1 MKRYQTANRLFL
13 ASTIL
18 FGAAVILQ
26 HASPWSG
33 SEAVS
38 IFYFLAQSCLIGCC
52 ADWIAVEALFR
63 RRFHLPYKP
72 LIPSNQDAVIRKLSA
87 VSDSLIDKTG
97 LLKGALG
104 GSVMELA
111 DREFFHNEKVREAAE
126 SFLARE
132 GARFLTGLVSENKE
146 KAASLADGETGKV
159 ISLIAGKAREEILA
173 RMSREEWLQKLL
185 ALVGEKAK
193 TAGAKE
199 ALAGA
204 IKKAGEEQKQQAG
217 FFKRLLFSAAEL
229 TGTIDYEEMAETGL
243 AALGAAIER
252 WKKPEDPFHQTL
264 LARWDEAIHAFVD
277 DKETKDA
284 LEDFGKSLFGKYP
297 AGEKVRTMIDSLLS
311 EWNEDENGK
320 TKLENTLHGF
330 AGSAIDRL
338 AADSILRG
346 RIDSGAR
353 DLIAELA
360 DHERTLLAGAA
371 VSVLKFLSSEEL
383 NEFIE
388 SKVHTDLEGIRIN
401 GAITGLAA
409 GGLFYFLLEYAYIP
423 FMHQFM

>member
-13 ASTIL
+13 ASAIL

-284 LEDFGKSLFGKYP
+284 LEDFGKSLLKNIRQGK
-297 AGEKVRTMIDSLLS
+297 R
-311 EWNEDENGK
+311 
-320 TKLENTLHGF
+320 
-330 AGSAIDRL
+330 
-338 AADSILRG
+338 
-346 RIDSGAR
+346 
-353 DLIAELA
+353 
-360 DHERTLLAGAA
+360 
-371 VSVLKFLSSEEL
+371 
-383 NEFIE
+383 
-388 SKVHTDLEGIRIN
+388 
-401 GAITGLAA
+401 
-409 GGLFYFLLEYAYIP
+409 
-423 FMHQFM
+423 

>member
-126 SFLARE
+126 SFLAGE

-229 TGTIDYEEMAETGL
+229 TGTVDYEEMAETGL

-284 LEDFGKSLFGKYP
+284 LEDFGKSLFEKYP
-297 AGEKVRTMIDSLLS
+297 AEEKVRTMIDSLLS

-371 VSVLKFLSSEEL
+371 VSVLKSLSSEEL

>member
-126 SFLARE
+126 SFLAGE

-173 RMSREEWLQKLL
+173 RMSREEWL
-185 ALVGEKAK
+185 
-193 TAGAKE
+193 
-199 ALAGA
+199 
-204 IKKAGEEQKQQAG
+204 
-217 FFKRLLFSAAEL
+217 
-229 TGTIDYEEMAETGL
+229 
-243 AALGAAIER
+243 
-252 WKKPEDPFHQTL
+252 
-264 LARWDEAIHAFVD
+264 
-277 DKETKDA
+277 
-284 LEDFGKSLFGKYP
+284 
-297 AGEKVRTMIDSLLS
+297 
-311 EWNEDENGK
+311 
-320 TKLENTLHGF
+320 
-330 AGSAIDRL
+330 
-338 AADSILRG
+338 
-346 RIDSGAR
+346 
-353 DLIAELA
+353 
-360 DHERTLLAGAA
+360 
-371 VSVLKFLSSEEL
+371 
-383 NEFIE
+383 
-388 SKVHTDLEGIRIN
+388 
-401 GAITGLAA
+401 
-409 GGLFYFLLEYAYIP
+409 
-423 FMHQFM
+423 

>member
-126 SFLARE
+126 SFLAGE

-229 TGTIDYEEMAETGL
+229 TGTVDYEEMAETGL

-252 WKKPEDPFHQTL
+252 WKKPEDPFHKTL

-284 LEDFGKSLFGKYP
+284 LEDFGKSLFEKYP

-371 VSVLKFLSSEEL
+371 VSVLKSLSSEEL

>member
-87 VSDSLIDKTG
+87 VGDSLIDKTG

-126 SFLARE
+126 SFLAGE

-229 TGTIDYEEMAETGL
+229 TGTVDYEEMAETGL

-284 LEDFGKSLFGKYP
+284 LEDFGKSLFEKYP

-371 VSVLKFLSSEEL
+371 VSVLKSLSSEEL

>member
-229 TGTIDYEEMAETGL
+229 TGTVDYEEMAETGL

-264 LARWDEAIHAFVD
+264 LARRDEAIHAFVD

-284 LEDFGKSLFGKYP
+284 LEDFGKSLFKKYP

-371 VSVLKFLSSEEL
+371 VSVLKSLSSEEL

>member
-173 RMSREEWLQKLL
+173 RMSREEWLHKLL

-229 TGTIDYEEMAETGL
+229 TGTVDYEEMAETGL

-252 WKKPEDPFHQTL
+252 WKRPEDPFHQTL

-284 LEDFGKSLFGKYP
+284 LEDFGKSLFKKYP
-297 AGEKVRTMIDSLLS
+297 AGEKVRTIIDSLLS

-371 VSVLKFLSSEEL
+371 VSVLKSLSSEEL

>member
-126 SFLARE
+126 SFLAGE
-132 GARFLTGLVSENKE
+132 SARFLTGLVSENKE

-229 TGTIDYEEMAETGL
+229 TGTVDYEEMAETGL

-284 LEDFGKSLFGKYP
+284 LEDFGKSLFEKYP

-371 VSVLKFLSSEEL
+371 VSVLKSLSSEEL

>member
-229 TGTIDYEEMAETGL
+229 TGTVDYEEMAETGL

-252 WKKPEDPFHQTL
+252 WKRPEDPFHQTL

-284 LEDFGKSLFGKYP
+284 LEDFGKSLFKKYP
-297 AGEKVRTMIDSLLS
+297 AGEKVRTIIDSLLS

-338 AADSILRG
+338 AADGILRG

-371 VSVLKFLSSEEL
+371 VSVLKSLSSEEL

>member
-13 ASTIL
+13 ASAIL

-229 TGTIDYEEMAETGL
+229 TGTFDYEEMAETGL

-284 LEDFGKSLFGKYP
+284 LEDFGKSLFEKYP

-311 EWNEDENGK
+311 EWNEDVNGK

-423 FMHQFM
+423 YMHQFM

>member
-13 ASTIL
+13 ASAIL

-146 KAASLADGETGKV
+146 KAASFADGETGKV

-229 TGTIDYEEMAETGL
+229 TGTVDYEEMAETGL

-252 WKKPEDPFHQTL
+252 WKRPEDPFHQTL

-284 LEDFGKSLFGKYP
+284 LEDFGKSLFKKYP

-371 VSVLKFLSSEEL
+371 VSVLKSLSSEEL

>member
-199 ALAGA
+199 ALARA

-229 TGTIDYEEMAETGL
+229 TGTVDYEEMAETGL

-252 WKKPEDPFHQTL
+252 WKRPEDPFHQTL

-284 LEDFGKSLFGKYP
+284 LEDFGKSLFKKYP
-297 AGEKVRTMIDSLLS
+297 AGEKVRTIIDSLLS

-371 VSVLKFLSSEEL
+371 VSVLKSLSSEEL

>member
-126 SFLARE
+126 SFLAGE

-146 KAASLADGETGKV
+146 KTASLADGETGKV

-229 TGTIDYEEMAETGL
+229 TGTVDYEEMAETGL

-284 LEDFGKSLFGKYP
+284 LEDFGKSLFEKYP

-371 VSVLKFLSSEEL
+371 VSVLKSLSSEEL

>member
-126 SFLARE
+126 SFLAGE

-229 TGTIDYEEMAETGL
+229 TGTVDYEEIAETGL

-284 LEDFGKSLFGKYP
+284 LEDFGKSLFEKYP

-371 VSVLKFLSSEEL
+371 VSVLKSLSSEEL

>member
-126 SFLARE
+126 SFLAGE

-159 ISLIAGKAREEILA
+159 ISLSAGKAREEILA

-229 TGTIDYEEMAETGL
+229 TGTVDYEEMAETGL

-284 LEDFGKSLFGKYP
+284 LEDFGKSLFEKYP

-371 VSVLKFLSSEEL
+371 VSVLKSLSSEEL

>member
-126 SFLARE
+126 SFLAGE

-229 TGTIDYEEMAETGL
+229 TGTVDYEEMAETGL

-284 LEDFGKSLFGKYP
+284 LEDFGKSLFKKYP

-371 VSVLKFLSSEEL
+371 VSVLKSLSSEEL

>member
-185 ALVGEKAK
+185 ALVGEKVK

-229 TGTIDYEEMAETGL
+229 TGTVDYEEMAETGL

-252 WKKPEDPFHQTL
+252 WKRPEDPFHQTL

-284 LEDFGKSLFGKYP
+284 LEDFGKSLFEKYP
-297 AGEKVRTMIDSLLS
+297 AGEKVRTIIDSLLS

-360 DHERTLLAGAA
+360 DHERTLLASAA
-371 VSVLKFLSSEEL
+371 VSVLKSLSSEEL

>member
-217 FFKRLLFSAAEL
+217 FFRRLLFSAAEL
-229 TGTIDYEEMAETGL
+229 TGTVDYEEMAETGL

-252 WKKPEDPFHQTL
+252 WKRPEDPFHQTL

-284 LEDFGKSLFGKYP
+284 LEDFGKSLFKKYP
-297 AGEKVRTMIDSLLS
+297 AGEKVRTIIDSLLS

-371 VSVLKFLSSEEL
+371 VSVLKSLSSEEL

>member
-13 ASTIL
+13 ASAIL
-18 FGAAVILQ
+18 FGTAVILQ

-63 RRFHLPYKP
+63 RRFYLPYKP
-72 LIPSNQDAVIRKLSA
+72 LIPSNRDAVIRKLSA

-111 DREFFHNEKVREAAE
+111 DREFFHNGKAREAAE

-173 RMSREEWLQKLL
+173 KMSREEWLQKLL
-185 ALVGEKAK
+185 TLAGEKVK
-193 TAGAKE
+193 TEGAKE
-199 ALAGA
+199 ALAEA
-204 IKKAGEEQKQQAG
+204 LKKAAEEQKQQAG

-229 TGTIDYEEMAETGL
+229 TGTVDYEEMAETGL
-243 AALGAAIER
+243 AALGDAIER

-264 LARWDEAIHAFVD
+264 LARWDEAVHAFVD

-284 LEDFGKSLFGKYP
+284 LEDFGKSLFEKYP
-297 AGEKVRTMIDSLLS
+297 AGEKVKTMIDSLLS

-320 TKLENTLHGF
+320 TKLENTLRGF
-330 AGSAIDRL
+330 AGSVIDRL
-338 AADSILRG
+338 AADTILRG

-360 DHERTLLAGAA
+360 DHERTLMAGAA
-371 VSVLKFLSSEEL
+371 VSVLKSLSSEEL

>member
-13 ASTIL
+13 ASAIL

-126 SFLARE
+126 SFLAGE

-217 FFKRLLFSAAEL
+217 LFKRLLFSAAEL
-229 TGTIDYEEMAETGL
+229 TGTVDYEEMAETGL

-252 WKKPEDPFHQTL
+252 WKRPEDPFHQTL

-284 LEDFGKSLFGKYP
+284 LEDFGKSLFKKYP
-297 AGEKVRTMIDSLLS
+297 AGEKVRTIIDSLLS

-371 VSVLKFLSSEEL
+371 VSVLKSLSSEEL

>member
-229 TGTIDYEEMAETGL
+229 TGTVDYEEMAETGL

-252 WKKPEDPFHQTL
+252 WKRPEDPFHQTL

-284 LEDFGKSLFGKYP
+284 LEDFGKSLFKKYP
-297 AGEKVRTMIDSLLS
+297 AGEKVKTIIDSLLS

-371 VSVLKFLSSEEL
+371 VSVLKSLSSEEL

-409 GGLFYFLLEYAYIP
+409 GGLFYFLLECAYIP

>member
-229 TGTIDYEEMAETGL
+229 TGTVDYKEMAETGL

-284 LEDFGKSLFGKYP
+284 LEDFGKSLFKKYP

-371 VSVLKFLSSEEL
+371 VSVLKSLSSEEL

-401 GAITGLAA
+401 GAITGLTA

>member
-229 TGTIDYEEMAETGL
+229 TGTVDYEEMAETGL

-252 WKKPEDPFHQTL
+252 WKRPEDPFHQTL
-264 LARWDEAIHAFVD
+264 LARWDEAIHASVD

-284 LEDFGKSLFGKYP
+284 LEDFGKSLFKKYP
-297 AGEKVRTMIDSLLS
+297 AGEKVRTIIDSLLS

-371 VSVLKFLSSEEL
+371 VSVLKSLSSEEL

>member
-13 ASTIL
+13 ASAIL

-229 TGTIDYEEMAETGL
+229 TGTID
-243 AALGAAIER
+243 
-252 WKKPEDPFHQTL
+252 
-264 LARWDEAIHAFVD
+264 
-277 DKETKDA
+277 
-284 LEDFGKSLFGKYP
+284 
-297 AGEKVRTMIDSLLS
+297 
-311 EWNEDENGK
+311 
-320 TKLENTLHGF
+320 
-330 AGSAIDRL
+330 
-338 AADSILRG
+338 
-346 RIDSGAR
+346 
-353 DLIAELA
+353 
-360 DHERTLLAGAA
+360 
-371 VSVLKFLSSEEL
+371 
-383 NEFIE
+383 
-388 SKVHTDLEGIRIN
+388 
-401 GAITGLAA
+401 
-409 GGLFYFLLEYAYIP
+409 
-423 FMHQFM
+423 

>member
-229 TGTIDYEEMAETGL
+229 TGTVDYEEMAETGL

-252 WKKPEDPFHQTL
+252 WKRPEDPFHQTL

-284 LEDFGKSLFGKYP
+284 LEDFGKSLFKKYP
-297 AGEKVRTMIDSLLS
+297 AGEKVRTIIDSLLS

-371 VSVLKFLSSEEL
+371 VSVLKSLSSEEL

-388 SKVHTDLEGIRIN
+388 SKVHTDIEGIRIN

>member
-132 GARFLTGLVSENKE
+132 GARFLTGPVSENKE

-229 TGTIDYEEMAETGL
+229 TGTVDYEEMAETGL

-284 LEDFGKSLFGKYP
+284 LEDFGKSLFKKYP

-371 VSVLKFLSSEEL
+371 VSVLKSLSSEEL

>member
-126 SFLARE
+126 SFLAGE

-229 TGTIDYEEMAETGL
+229 TGTVDYEEMAETGL

-284 LEDFGKSLFGKYP
+284 LEDFGKSLFKKYP
-297 AGEKVRTMIDSLLS
+297 AGEKVRTIIDSLLS

-371 VSVLKFLSSEEL
+371 VSVLKSLSSEEL

>member
-126 SFLARE
+126 SFLAGE

-229 TGTIDYEEMAETGL
+229 TGTVDYEEMAETGL

-284 LEDFGKSLFGKYP
+284 LEDFGKSLFEKYP

>member
-13 ASTIL
+13 ASAIL

-229 TGTIDYEEMAETGL
+229 TGTVDYEEMAETGL

-252 WKKPEDPFHQTL
+252 WKRPEDPFHQTL

-284 LEDFGKSLFGKYP
+284 LEDFGKSLFKKYP

-346 RIDSGAR
+346 IIDSGAR

-371 VSVLKFLSSEEL
+371 VSVLKSLSSEEL

>member
-229 TGTIDYEEMAETGL
+229 TGTVDYEEMAETGL

-284 LEDFGKSLFGKYP
+284 LEDFGKSLFKKYP

-311 EWNEDENGK
+311 ECNEDENGK

-346 RIDSGAR
+346 RIDRGAR

-371 VSVLKFLSSEEL
+371 VSVLKSLSSEEL

>member
-126 SFLARE
+126 SFLAGE

-229 TGTIDYEEMAETGL
+229 TGTVDYEEMAETGL

-284 LEDFGKSLFGKYP
+284 LEDFGKSLFEKYP

-371 VSVLKFLSSEEL
+371 VSVLKSLSSGEL

>member
-13 ASTIL
+13 ASAIL

-229 TGTIDYEEMAETGL
+229 TGTVDYEEMAETGL

-284 LEDFGKSLFGKYP
+284 LEDFGKSLFEKYP

-360 DHERTLLAGAA
+360 DHERTLLTGAA
-371 VSVLKFLSSEEL
+371 VSVLKSLSSEEL

-409 GGLFYFLLEYAYIP
+409 GGLFYLLLEYAYIP

>member
-111 DREFFHNEKVREAAE
+111 DREFFHNGKAREAAE

-173 RMSREEWLQKLL
+173 KMSREEWLQKLL
-185 ALVGEKAK
+185 TLAGEKVK
-193 TAGAKE
+193 TEGAKE
-199 ALAGA
+199 ALAEA
-204 IKKAGEEQKQQAG
+204 LKKAAEEQKQQAG

-229 TGTIDYEEMAETGL
+229 TGTVDYEEMAETGL
-243 AALGAAIER
+243 AALGDAIER

-264 LARWDEAIHAFVD
+264 LARWDEAVHAFVD

-284 LEDFGKSLFGKYP
+284 LEDFGKSLFEKYP
-297 AGEKVRTMIDSLLS
+297 EGEKVKTMIDSLLS

-320 TKLENTLHGF
+320 TKLENTLRGF
-330 AGSAIDRL
+330 SGSVIDRL
-338 AADSILRG
+338 AADTILRG

-360 DHERTLLAGAA
+360 DHERTLMAGAA
-371 VSVLKFLSSEEL
+371 VSVLKSLSSEEL

>member
-1 MKRYQTANRLFL
+1 
-13 ASTIL
+13 
-18 FGAAVILQ
+18 
-26 HASPWSG
+26 
-33 SEAVS
+33 
-38 IFYFLAQSCLIGCC
+38 
-52 ADWIAVEALFR
+52 
-63 RRFHLPYKP
+63 
-72 LIPSNQDAVIRKLSA
+72 
-87 VSDSLIDKTG
+87 
-97 LLKGALG
+97 
-104 GSVMELA
+104 MELA

-284 LEDFGKSLFGKYP
+284 LEDFGKSLFEKYP

-353 DLIAELA
+353 DLIAELS

-371 VSVLKFLSSEEL
+371 VSVLKSLSSEEL

>member
-229 TGTIDYEEMAETGL
+229 TGTVDYEEMAETGL
-243 AALGAAIER
+243 AALGTAIER
-252 WKKPEDPFHQTL
+252 WKRPEDPFHQTL

-284 LEDFGKSLFGKYP
+284 LEDFGKSLFKKYP
-297 AGEKVRTMIDSLLS
+297 AGEKVRTIIDSLLS

-371 VSVLKFLSSEEL
+371 VSVLKSLSSEEL

>member
-229 TGTIDYEEMAETGL
+229 TGTVDYEEMAETGL

-252 WKKPEDPFHQTL
+252 WKRPEDPFHQTL

-284 LEDFGKSLFGKYP
+284 LEDFGKSLFKKYP
-297 AGEKVRTMIDSLLS
+297 AGEKVRTIIDSLLS

-330 AGSAIDRL
+330 AGRAIDRL

-371 VSVLKFLSSEEL
+371 VSVLKSLSSEEL

>member
-126 SFLARE
+126 SFLAGE

-229 TGTIDYEEMAETGL
+229 TGTVDYEEMAETGL

-284 LEDFGKSLFGKYP
+284 LEDFGKSLFEKYP

-371 VSVLKFLSSEEL
+371 VSVLKSLSSEEL

-409 GGLFYFLLEYAYIP
+409 GGLFYFLLECAYIP